1 MWQRAGIRT
10 WRSPHWNAGG
20 MNPEPAWDRLLAS
33 LRTWA
38 DVREVT
44 GGVEVSFLGGAGAR
58 RTVEVVMTPG
68 EWDELSEVIQI
79 ESPDSMKR
87 RLLALEDDKPF
98 LVCDSGVEL
107 IASSSRDL
115 PPDEFADFTPE
126 PGGEWVV
133 TDEAGNVVSRFADWS
148 DNDH

>member
-1 MWQRAGIRT
+1 
-10 WRSPHWNAGG
+10 
-20 MNPEPAWDRLLAS
+20 MNYEPEWDRLLAS

-38 DVREVT
+38 EAREVT
-44 GGVEVSFLGGAGAR
+44 KGIEVSFVDGEGAP

-87 RLLALEDDKPF
+87 RLRALEDDKRF

-115 PPDEFADFTPE
+115 PPDEAADFTPE

-133 TDEAGNVVSRFADWS
+133 TDDAGNVVSRFADWS
-148 DNDH
+148 DNVH

>member
-1 MWQRAGIRT
+1 MDY
-10 WRSPHWNAGG
+10 
-20 MNPEPAWDRLLAS
+20 EPAWERLLAS

-38 DVREVT
+38 ETREVT
-44 GGVEVSFLGGAGAR
+44 GGIEVSFVDGEGAP

-87 RLLALEDDKPF
+87 RLLALEDDKHF
-98 LVCDSGVEL
+98 LVRDSGVEL

-115 PPDEFADFTPE
+115 PPDEAADCTPE

-148 DNDH
+148 DNDL